1 LQNRKQVLPLY
12 HCNGA
17 GFNNKKKM
25 RTQNL
30 GQRIV
35 NLLSKV
41 GSMSD
46 SKNSSTKRSQAAY
59 LIQREECSK
68 EIAALRS
75 LGVNETK
82 FPYFNDAVV
91 KFNYW
96 K

>member
-1 LQNRKQVLPLY
+1 
-12 HCNGA
+12 
-17 GFNNKKKM
+17 
-25 RTQNL
+25 
-30 GQRIV
+30 
-35 NLLSKV
+35 
-41 GSMSD
+41 MSD
-46 SKNSSTKRSQAAY
+46 AKNSSTKRSQAAY